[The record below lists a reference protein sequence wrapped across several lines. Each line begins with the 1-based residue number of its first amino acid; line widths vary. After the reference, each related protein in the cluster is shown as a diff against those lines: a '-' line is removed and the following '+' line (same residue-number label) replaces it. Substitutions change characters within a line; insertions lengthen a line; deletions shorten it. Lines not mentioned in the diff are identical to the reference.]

1 MRSCI
6 EDRFEVRCCIEDR
19 FEVRCQV
26 EDRFEGTEE
35 GFNAVLGNLAVKEAL
50 RRGLGNLVE

>member
-1 MRSCI
+1 MRS
-6 EDRFEVRCCIEDR
+6 CIEDR

-26 EDRFEGTEE
+26 EDRFEGTED